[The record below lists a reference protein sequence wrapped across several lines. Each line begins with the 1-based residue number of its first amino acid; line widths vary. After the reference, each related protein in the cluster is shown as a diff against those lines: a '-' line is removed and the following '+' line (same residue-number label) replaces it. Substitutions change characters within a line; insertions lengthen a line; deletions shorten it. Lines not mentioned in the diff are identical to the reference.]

1 MVIEGNTFTGNHGPS
16 LRLAGIDGL
25 QVRGNRFTNPVP
37 APAIMLK
44 NCSNAEVAGNT
55 LEGEEPDKSVAL
67 ESDCD
72 KATVWVRD
80 NVSGKN

>member
-1 MVIEGNTFTGNHGPS
+1 
-16 LRLAGIDGL
+16 
-25 QVRGNRFTNPVP
+25 
-37 APAIMLK
+37 MLK